1 MIKQQQPA
9 SSVGP
14 QAAAVAAAAAAAA
27 GGCEGEKKPP
37 AINSELWHACAGP
50 LVSLPPA
57 GSLVVYFPQGH
68 SEQVAASM
76 QKDVDGHVPSYP
88 NLPSKLICL
97 LHNVTLHADPET
109 DEVYAQMTLQPVT
122 SYGKEALQLSELAL
136 KQPRPQT
143 EFFCKTL
150 TASDTSTHGG
160 FSVPRRAAEK
170 IFPPLD
176 FSMQPPAQ
184 EIQARDLHD
193 ATWTFRH
200 IYRGQ
205 PKRHLL
211 TTGWSLFVSG
221 KRLFAGD
228 SVIFV
233 RDEKQQLLLGIRRAN
248 RQPTNISSSVLSS
261 DSMHIGILAA
271 AAHAAANNSPFTIF
285 YNPRASPTEF
295 VVPFAKYQK
304 ALYGNQIS
312 LGMRFRMMFET
323 EELGTR
329 RYMGTITGI
338 SDLDPVRWKN
348 SQWRNLQ
355 VGWDESAAG
364 ERRNRV
370 SIWEIE
376 PVAAPFFICPPPFF
390 GSKRPRQL
398 DDESSEMENLLKRAM
413 PWLGEEICIKDPQ
426 TQNTIMPGLS
436 LVQWMNMNMQ
446 QNSFANP
453 AMQSEYLRSLSNP
466 NMQNLGAA
474 DLSRQLCLQNQ
485 ILQQNSIQFSSPKLP
500 QQIQPVNELSKA
512 TLPVNQLSVGT
523 KLPEQ
528 TQDPSNLQ
536 RQQQSMNQLLPL
548 SQSQANLVQ
557 AQVLVQNQM
566 QQQQSPSMTQNQQPA
581 TSQPQLL
588 PHHHHQQQQQQQQ
601 QHQQQKLLH
610 QQQQLLLQQQQLQQQ
625 QQNQQQLNKMAAQ
638 VPNLASQQLQ
648 LSDQQLQLQ
657 LLQKLQQQQQSLLSQ
672 PAVTLA
678 QLPLIQEQQKLILDM
693 QQQLSNSQ
701 SLSQQQ
707 AMPQQSTKVP
717 SQATPPPLPH
727 MHQEPQQKVPQK
739 HVGFTDASHPAIP
752 PTTSVNAISVAGS
765 PLMANGATHS
775 VVTEEIP
782 SCSTSPSTANG
793 NHLVQPI
800 LGRNQQ
806 CGMINNEKVP
816 QSTAPM
822 PIPSSLEAVTGA
834 ARLTKELPK
843 LNSNVKQ
850 TVMASK
856 LPNPGPAPQNLVN
869 SAPPTDYLETASS
882 ATSVWLSQTDG
893 LLHQGFP
900 MSNFNQQQMF
910 KDAPPETDIQ
920 DADPSNNAL
929 FGINGDGQL
938 GFPMGPDG
946 FLSNGI
952 DSSKYHN
959 HISTD
964 IDGNCRIPKDGQ
976 QEISSSMVSQSFGA
990 SDMAFN
996 SIDSAMNDGG
1006 FLNRTSWPPA
1016 PPLKRMRTFTKVYK
1030 RGAVGRSIDISQYCG
1045 YDELKHALARM
1056 FSIEGQLEER
1066 QRIGWK
1072 LVYKDHEDDIL
1083 LLGDD
1088 PWEEF
1093 VNCVKCI
1100 RILSPQEVQQMSLD
1114 GDLGNNILPNQAC
1127 SSSDGGNAWRAR
1139 CDQNSGNPSTGSY
1152 DQFE

>member
-1 MIKQQQPA
+1 
-9 SSVGP
+9 
-14 QAAAVAAAAAAAA
+14 
-27 GGCEGEKKPP
+27 
-37 AINSELWHACAGP
+37 
-50 LVSLPPA
+50 
-57 GSLVVYFPQGH
+57 
-68 SEQVAASM
+68 M
-76 QKDVDGHVPSYP
+76 QKDVDAHVPNYP

-97 LHNVTLHADPET
+97 LHNITLHADLET

-122 SYGKEALQLSELAL
+122 SYGKEALPLSELAL
-136 KQPRPQT
+136 KQARPQN

-160 FSVPRRAAEK
+160 FSVPRRSAEK

-193 ATWTFRH
+193 NVWTFRH

-233 RDEKQQLLLGIRRAN
+233 RDERHQLLLGIRRAN

-295 VVPFAKYQK
+295 VIPFAKYQK
-304 ALYGNQIS
+304 ALYSNQLS

-338 SDLDPVRWKN
+338 NDLDPVRWKN

-426 TQNTIMPGLS
+426 TQNTVMPGLS

-446 QNSFANP
+446 QSSSFANT
-453 AMQSEYLRSLSNP
+453 AMQSEYLRSITNP
-466 NMQNLGAA
+466 GMQNIGSA

-485 ILQQNSIQFSSPKLP
+485 LLQQNNLQFNTPKLSQHM
-500 QQIQPVNELSKA
+500 QQNNDLSKA
-512 TLPVNQLSVGT
+512 VLPLNQFGVST
-523 KLPEQ
+523 KSQEQ
-528 TQDPSNLQ
+528 TQDASNLQ
-536 RQQQSMNQLLPL
+536 RQQQSMNFALPL
-548 SQSQANLVQ
+548 SQAQTSLAQ

-566 QQQQSPSMTQNQQPA
+566 QQPHISQNQLPTA
-581 TSQPQLL
+581 SQPLL
-588 PHHHHQQQQQQQQ
+588 SHQQQQEQEHHHQQQQQQQQ
-601 QHQQQKLLH
+601 QQQRQQQQHQQQKIL

-625 QQNQQQLNKMAAQ
+625 QQQQLSKMPAQ
-638 VPNLASQQLQ
+638 LPNLSNQQLQ

-657 LLQKLQQQQQSLLSQ
+657 LLQKLQQQQQSFLSQ
-672 PAVTLA
+672 PGVTLA
-678 QLPLIQEQQKLILDM
+678 QLPLIQEQQKLIMDM
-693 QQQLSNSQ
+693 QQQLSNSH
-701 SLSQQQ
+701 SLPQQQ
-707 AMPQQSTKVP
+707 MMPQHSTKIP
-717 SQATPPPLPH
+717 SQAAPLPPPMQPDT
-727 MHQEPQQKVPQK
+727 QQKLPQK
-739 HVGFTDASHPAIP
+739 QVVPADTLEATVR
-752 PTTSVNAISVAGS
+752 PTTPLKFSSANGS
-765 PLMANGATHS
+765 PLRMPGATHS

-793 NHLVQPI
+793 SHLLQPVA
-800 LGRNQQ
+800 GRDQY
-806 CGMINNEKVP
+806 CSMINTEKAP

-822 PIPSSLEAVTGA
+822 SVPSSLDVVTGTP
-834 ARLTKELPK
+834 RLTKEFPK

-850 TVMASK
+850 SMMASK
-856 LPNPGPAPQNLVN
+856 LPSAGASPQDFVN
-869 SAPPTDYLETASS
+869 NAPPTDYLETASS

-893 LLHQGFP
+893 LLHQNFP
-900 MSNFNQQQMF
+900 LSNFSQQQLF
-910 KDAPPETDIQ
+910 KDAPPDTEIQ
-920 DADPSNNAL
+920 AEVPSNNAL
-929 FGINGDGQL
+929 FGISNDGHV
-938 GFPMGPDG
+938 GFPMGTDD
-946 FLSNGI
+946 FLTNGI
-952 DSSKYHN
+952 DAVKYQN
-959 HISTD
+959 LSTD
-964 IDGNCRIPKDGQ
+964 IDNNYRIPKDAQ

-996 SIDSAMNDGG
+996 SIDSGMNDGA

-1016 PPLKRMRTFTKVYK
+1016 APLKRMRTFTKVYK
-1030 RGAVGRSIDISQYCG
+1030 RGAVGRSIDISQYAG

-1072 LVYKDHEDDIL
+1072 LVYKDLEDDIL

-1114 GDLGNNILPNQAC
+1114 GDLGANVVPNQAC
-1127 SSSDGGNAWRAR
+1127 SSSDGGGNAWRAR